1 MSDYGQSN
9 GITAYT
15 REAAVAYGEGEAV
28 LPGSANAFV
37 ISCALVGDV
46 LANPDGHIRLASG
59 VATIGYPTH
68 MDNGATVLDVGADF
82 AGALPVDETS
92 RRYVLALRDVVREQ
106 FAMRDRVLPGE
117 RSGALAPWAAAGLV
131 LLAAGVVSYLAATGI
146 NAFRDI
152 RREQLQIAQAG
163 SDRAEGLRVYRETGR
178 MPPPS
183 PVEQATADAIRRR
196 AEREAAQ
203 PSPFAILAAG
213 AASGAKWGII
223 LLLGGIGAWFWSSSK
238 KG

>member
-1 MSDYGQSN
+1 MSGYGQGN
-9 GITAYT
+9 GVTAYT
-15 REAAVAYGEGEAV
+15 REAAVAYGEGDSV

-37 ISCALVGDV
+37 IACALVGDV
-46 LANPDGHIRLASG
+46 LANPEAHISVSGG

-68 MDNGATVLDVGADF
+68 QDNGAAVMDVGADF
-82 AGALPVDETS
+82 AGALPVDDTS

-106 FAMRDRVLPGE
+106 FAMRNRVLPGE

-152 RREQLQIAQAG
+152 RREQLQIAQAA

-183 PVEQATADAIRRR
+183 AVETATADAIRRR

-203 PSPFAILAAG
+203 PSPFAIIAAG
-213 AASGAKWGII
+213 AATGAKWGMI
-223 LLLGGIGAWFWSSSK
+223 LLLGGAGLWLWSSANK
-238 KG
+238 R